1 MRIPSETA
9 LIIQYNVIGRS
20 FDNIVSANIIFM
32 VQYISYTCHK
42 EILHPGKKMCN
53 TVTFAIALGYNWVSV
68 VIKVLSTNFLV
79 FYWKY
84 PIERLFCLYRITK
97 YLITLK

>member
-1 MRIPSETA
+1 
-9 LIIQYNVIGRS
+9 
-20 FDNIVSANIIFM
+20 M

-84 PIERLFCLYRITK
+84 PIERHANFVMCTVLSLQNNKILNHPEIVYSRCL
-97 YLITLK
+97 

>member
-1 MRIPSETA
+1 
-9 LIIQYNVIGRS
+9 
-20 FDNIVSANIIFM
+20 M

-42 EILHPGKKMCN
+42 KILHPGKKMCN
-53 TVTFAIALGYNWVSV
+53 TVTFAIALGYNWVNV

-84 PIERLFCLYRITK
+84 PIERHANFVMYTVLSLQNNKILNHPEIVYSRCL
-97 YLITLK
+97 